1 MSHPASGTVVMDDTI
16 IPHPGPS
23 QEDIHTSFQPS
34 GAGTSSSSH
43 RCVVGCLLGCFSG
56 RSGRSGETWR
66 RNHMHLLLAAS
77 SSPATSRE
85 VMQTGCNQS
94 SVRPKIGHRLPFWVG
109 FRGTARRRARGV
121 SAAVS
126 GCDQVRGWAP
136 PDHLFPFFDWA
147 FAFGGRPFASRCH
160 GACKFS
166 DNLVRA
172 YSEKSNL

>member
-94 SVRPKIGHRLPFWVG
+94 SVRPKIGHRLPFRVG

-126 GCDQVRGWAP
+126 GCDQVCGWYV
-136 PDHLFPFFDWA
+136 
-147 FAFGGRPFASRCH
+147 GGRRRPGPPSFFFLTGLSTS
-160 GACKFS
+160 GA
-166 DNLVRA
+166 DPLPRAATGHVNLA
-172 YSEKSNL
+172 TT